1 MPMPKADKDQLGRG
15 NAAVSDLFAPVAGQ
29 LKQVRGRMVELLATR
44 FVGINQQIESIG
56 AGEGKLFRPAVLL
69 LSAQLTGTLRDEHI
83 ELAMMVEL
91 IHTATLLH
99 DDVIDQAKTRRSRQ
113 TVNSLWGNKA
123 AILLGDFLLS
133 RAFLAGARINLP
145 DAGRILCSTAE
156 KICQG
161 ELLQNMRQGDWT
173 LNEEDYLEIIE
184 AKTASLFAASCR
196 LGALASGASDAVQ
209 QAVETYG
216 RQVGMIF
223 QITDDILD
231 IAGDDQKVGK
241 TLGTDFMQQKLTLP
255 VIHYLHSR
263 KTQNPEELIQR
274 LTGFNAQQLKA
285 ALTESGSLDYARA
298 FAHSCADKANQAISS
313 LPDGLAKKTMQDI
326 IAAITA
332 RA

>member
-1 MPMPKADKDQLGRG
+1 MPKADKDQLGRG

-173 LNEEDYLEIIE
+173 LNEEEYLEIIE

-209 QAVETYG
+209 AAVETYG

-241 TLGTDFMQQKLTLP
+241 TLGTDMMQRKLTLP
-255 VIHYLHSR
+255 MIHYLGLQKPADRQVGFEKIVALSR
-263 KTQNPEELIQR
+263 PKLS
-274 LTGFNAQQLKA
+274 K
-285 ALTESGSLDYARA
+285 ALTKSGSLDYAR
-298 FAHSCADKANQAISS
+298 DVVQM
-313 LPDGLAKKTMQDI
+313 LAKQAAKAIDNLPASPSTNALQNI
-326 IAAITA
+326 IAAITE